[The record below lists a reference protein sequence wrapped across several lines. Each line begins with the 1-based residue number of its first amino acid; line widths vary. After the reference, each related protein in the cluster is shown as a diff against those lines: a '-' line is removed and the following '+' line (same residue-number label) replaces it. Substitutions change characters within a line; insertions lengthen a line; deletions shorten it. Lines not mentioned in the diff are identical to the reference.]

1 MVNLVC
7 GKKTCAIIA
16 DAIINSD
23 IDGYKQQRN
32 PYKKYRLARSQN
44 YTRDKMPMLNLTS
57 VQAKYKMHPP
67 CIVQIIKVKVLES
80 M

>member
-1 MVNLVC
+1 M

-23 IDGYKQQRN
+23 IDGYEQQRN
-32 PYKKYRLARSQN
+32 PYKKYRLARSQS

-57 VQAKYKMHPP
+57 DQAKYKMHPP